1 MVHDDGVLELTFH
14 QRIDGVGLAAS
25 GEVLQG
31 ELAVAA
37 AEEREEAK
45 LGLSPDQS

>member
-1 MVHDDGVLELTFH
+1 LVT
-14 QRIDGVGLAAS
+14 Q

-37 AEEREEAK
+37 AEEEEETK
-45 LGLSPDQS
+45 HVEQENDH